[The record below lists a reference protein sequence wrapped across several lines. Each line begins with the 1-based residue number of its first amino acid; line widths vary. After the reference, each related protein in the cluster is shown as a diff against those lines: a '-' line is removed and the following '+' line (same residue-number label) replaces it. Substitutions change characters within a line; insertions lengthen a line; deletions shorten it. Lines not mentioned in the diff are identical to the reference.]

1 MVEEGTSVVEAAFFN
16 KRYFEEWYST
26 IEAKVY
32 RSKGKKDLTRSLFAS
47 YMINKKWTLQEEFAN
62 HLIMFQQVTE
72 ESEFLLFHYILTFQ
86 AGLTIIEVGYTE
98 EQPDDDPMPLKMEHF
113 YFPLGMWLVGI
124 LLSAVFLLAEII
136 IHRLRKPETKVAIA
150 KLEEPTVTQSTPPES
165 ENLEEMVLKKWR
177 AVRLSD
183 TEGAELDLAVSENI

>member
-1 MVEEGTSVVEAAFFN
+1 MVEEGTSVIEAPFFN
-16 KRYFEEWYST
+16 TWYAET
-26 IEAKVY
+26 YYGIEAKVY

-72 ESEFLLFHYILTFQ
+72 ECEFLLFHYILTFQ

-98 EQPDDDPMPLKMEHF
+98 EQPDDDPVPLKMEHF

-124 LLSAVFLLAEII
+124 LLSAIFLLAEII
-136 IHRLRKPETKVAIA
+136 IHRLRKPKTDVAIA
-150 KLEEPTVTQSTPPES
+150 KLEEPSV
-165 ENLEEMVLKKWR
+165 VLKTKG
-177 AVRLSD
+177 
-183 TEGAELDLAVSENI
+183 EELDLAVSENI